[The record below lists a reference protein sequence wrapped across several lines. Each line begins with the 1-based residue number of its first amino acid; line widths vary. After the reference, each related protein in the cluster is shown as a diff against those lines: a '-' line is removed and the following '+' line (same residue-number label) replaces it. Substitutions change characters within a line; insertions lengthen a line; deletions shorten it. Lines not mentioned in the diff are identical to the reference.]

1 MLCFPIIFTLGL
13 LPQVNTF
20 GMYILEQ
27 IEMHIFG
34 GSGKSVHHILNYIL
48 PYIIIPTPNIGF
60 FSKETSMFSRG
71 GIECQVLLTVK

>member
-34 GSGKSVHHILNYIL
+34 GSGKSNTLYFKSICHFPIR
-48 PYIIIPTPNIGF
+48 NIYF
-60 FSKETSMFSRG
+60 FLKEASLSSRG
-71 GIECQVLLTVK
+71 NVECQLLSTTN

>member
-1 MLCFPIIFTLGL
+1 MLVKLILINVLPFFLSVFMLCFPIIFTLGL

-34 GSGKSVHHILNYIL
+34 GSGKFKYYIL
-48 PYIIIPTPNIGF
+48 YVTFPYAIL
-60 FSKETSMFSRG
+60 TSS
-71 GIECQVLLTVK
+71 